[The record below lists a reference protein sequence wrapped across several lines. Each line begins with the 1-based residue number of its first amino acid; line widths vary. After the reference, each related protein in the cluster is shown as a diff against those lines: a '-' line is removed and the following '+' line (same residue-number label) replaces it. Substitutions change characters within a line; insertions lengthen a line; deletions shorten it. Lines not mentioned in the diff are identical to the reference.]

1 MIVKVIMSLEVGL
14 ENDQYFKVIVGR
26 WQDQISSIDL
36 YNVVFCERIKC
47 LWNVVDLFFAP
58 FNSYNQKVPI
68 LSSNWACGLVV

>member
-47 LWNVVDLFFAP
+47 L
-58 FNSYNQKVPI
+58 
-68 LSSNWACGLVV
+68 